1 MPAPDCSSVHGPP
14 VIDAVLGAPFRV
26 HTMLSAPPPSC
37 AAATPTNAAAVA
49 APIANPIPRPRRP
62 DFLRLQTPTALL
74 SSRTIISFIRL
85 ARALDLAAPDAELV
99 YYVAIR
105 ESVVSEC

>member
-14 VIDAVLGAPFRV
+14 VIDAVLGALLRV
-26 HTMLSAPPPSC
+26 HTMLSAPSPPPSC

-49 APIANPIPRPRRP
+49 APIANPIPRRRRP
-62 DFLRLQTPTALL
+62 DFLRLQTQTALL

-85 ARALDLAAPDAELV
+85 ARAWIWPSPDAERV
-99 YYVAIR
+99 YDV
-105 ESVVSEC
+105 